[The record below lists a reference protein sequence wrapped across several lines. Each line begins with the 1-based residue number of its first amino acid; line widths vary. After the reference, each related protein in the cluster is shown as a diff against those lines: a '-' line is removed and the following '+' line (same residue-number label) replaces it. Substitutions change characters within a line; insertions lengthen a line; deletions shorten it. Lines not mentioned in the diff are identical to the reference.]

1 MREAFA
7 KQLYNLA
14 KKDKDIIFITGDL
27 GFGVFDEFAKSFPK
41 QYLNVGVAEQN
52 MTGVATG
59 LGLEGKKV
67 FTYSIANFVT
77 LRCLEQIRNDAA
89 YHDINLTIV
98 CSGGGFTYGPLGMS
112 HHATEDIAIM
122 RSIPNIKVIVPSSAW
137 ETFYA
142 TKQLVLSKGVSYLRI
157 EKGGQNYPPYIG
169 AKFKIGKSIV
179 YKEGTDV
186 TIITAGGIIS
196 ECLLAAKELDLK
208 KISCKVI
215 SMHSVKPL
223 DKKIILECAKKTDLI
238 VSVEEHNCNGGLG
251 GAIAEIISTSGT
263 SCRLAIIAINNKFS
277 SIVGDQLFLR
287 KKYKIDAKNIVK
299 KILSIKR
306 S

>member
-1 MREAFA
+1 MRDAFA

-27 GFGVFDEFAKSFPK
+27 GFGVFDEFAKSFPN

-52 MTGVATG
+52 MTGIATG

-89 YHDINLTIV
+89 YHEVNLTIV

-122 RSIPNIKVIVPSSAW
+122 RSIPNIKVVAPSSAW
-137 ETFYA
+137 ETFHA
-142 TKQLVLSKGVSYLRI
+142 TKHLSTSKGVSYLRI
-157 EKGGQNYPPYIG
+157 EKGGQKYPPYQG
-169 AKFKIGKSIV
+169 AKFKVGKSLV
-179 YKEGTDV
+179 YKQGKDV

-196 ECLLAAKELDLK
+196 ECLLAAKELEIK
-208 KISCKVI
+208 NISCKVI
-215 SMHSVKPL
+215 SMHSIKPL
-223 DKKIILECAKKTDLI
+223 DKKIILESINKTNLI
-238 VSVEEHNCNGGLG
+238 ISVEEHNCNGGLG
-251 GAIAEIISTSGT
+251 GAIAEVISTSEAQ
-263 SCRLAIIAINNKFS
+263 CRFAMIAIENKFS
-277 SIVGDQLFLR
+277 SIVGDQSYLR
-287 KKYKIDAKNIVK
+287 KKYKIDADAIVK
-299 KILSIKR
+299 KILSLV